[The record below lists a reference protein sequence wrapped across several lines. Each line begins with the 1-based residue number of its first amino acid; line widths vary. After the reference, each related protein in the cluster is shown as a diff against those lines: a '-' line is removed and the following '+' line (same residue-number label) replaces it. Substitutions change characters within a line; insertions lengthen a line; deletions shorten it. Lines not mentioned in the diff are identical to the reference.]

1 MKGLRILDP
10 GSNSITSSFSKT
22 MVNMWML
29 KRMNIEKNDIE
40 GTIPIEFELSK
51 DMGRSKSKEKQA
63 EWNTSY

>member
-1 MKGLRILDP
+1 
-10 GSNSITSSFSKT
+10 
-22 MVNMWML
+22 MWML